1 MKKFKATAFAALAV
15 LIAAASLSGCN
26 TSIGGHSSSSS
37 DLSSADSSSSSAPVT
52 TEAPT
57 TAQPTTVEPT
67 TEAPTTE
74 EQKAE
79 TPNSEYS
86 TESNGDAVLIDSEKY
101 HDSYLGITFTMPEW
115 VGKAYAV
122 SKKANGN
129 YILGFYEKTNYDYGV
144 EHSMPGFGMMFEVFT
159 APEESKGNHIDY
171 PAGSVNIDGTTY
183 YLTYFKPTDVR
194 FDRSLE
200 DNYRS
205 IYNLQRDYFLSGV
218 VDADKNYVPSTI
230 KTAVNLTSE

>member
-1 MKKFKATAFAALAV
+1 MKNLKATAFAALAV

-26 TSIGGHSSSSS
+26 IYIGGQPATSAPHSSTVE
-37 DLSSADSSSSSAPVT
+37 DPPTTPA
-52 TEAPT
+52 TEA
-57 TAQPTTVEPT
+57 PTTVEPT

-74 EQKAE
+74 EPKTEA
-79 TPNSEYS
+79 PKSEYS
-86 TESNGDAVLIDSEKY
+86 TESNGDAVLVDSEKY
-101 HDSYLGITFTMPEW
+101 HDSYLGITFTIPEW

>member
-1 MKKFKATAFAALAV
+1 MKKLKATAFAALAV

-26 TSIGGHSSSSS
+26 TSIGGR
-37 DLSSADSSSSSAPVT
+37 SATSAPYSSTVEDPPT
-52 TEAPT
+52 TPATEAPT
-57 TAQPTTVEPT
+57 TIEPT

-74 EQKAE
+74 EPKTEA
-79 TPNSEYS
+79 PKSEYS
-86 TESNGDAVLIDSEKY
+86 TESNGDAVLVDSEKY
-101 HDSYLGITFTMPEW
+101 HDSYLGITFTIPEW
-115 VGKAYAV
+115 VEKAYAV

-159 APEESKGNHIDY
+159 APEESKGDHIDY
-171 PAGSVNIDGTTY
+171 PAGSVTVDGTTY

>member
-1 MKKFKATAFAALAV
+1 MKKLKATALVILAAA
-15 LIAAASLSGCN
+15 IAAASLSGCGIIRRVLDPQPE
-26 TSIGGHSSSSS
+26 TVVQTVY
-37 DLSSADSSSSSAPVT
+37 VT
-52 TEAPT
+52 QEPT
-57 TAQPTTVEPT
+57 TAQPTTVEAT
-67 TEAPTTE
+67 TEAPTT
-74 EQKAE
+74 AE
-79 TPNSEYS
+79 PTTAAPTPKYS
-86 TESNGDAVLIDSEKY
+86 TESNGSAVLVDNEN
-101 HDSYLGITFTMPEW
+101 DRDAYLRITYTVPKW
-115 VGKAYAV
+115 IGNAYAV

>member
-1 MKKFKATAFAALAV
+1 MKKLKATAFAALAV

-26 TSIGGHSSSSS
+26 TSIGGRSATSTSYSSTVE
-37 DLSSADSSSSSAPVT
+37 DPPTTPVT
-52 TEAPT
+52 EA
-57 TAQPTTVEPT
+57 PTTVEPT

-74 EQKAE
+74 EPKTEA
-79 TPNSEYS
+79 PKSEYS
-86 TESNGDAVLIDSEKY
+86 TESNGDAVLVDSEKY
-101 HDSYLGITFTMPEW
+101 HDSYLGITFTIPEW
-115 VGKAYAV
+115 VGKAYAI
-122 SKKANGN
+122 SKKTNGN

-159 APEESKGNHIDY
+159 APEESKGDHIDY
-171 PAGSVNIDGTTY
+171 PAGSVTVDGTKY

-218 VDADKNYVPSTI
+218 VDADKNYVPS
-230 KTAVNLTSE
+230 AVKNALNLKSE

>member
-1 MKKFKATAFAALAV
+1 MKKLKATAFVALAV

-26 TSIGGHSSSSS
+26 TSIGGR
-37 DLSSADSSSSSAPVT
+37 SATSAPYSSTVEDPPT
-52 TEAPT
+52 TPVTEAPT

-205 IYNLQRDYFLSGV
+205 VYKLQKDYFLSGV